1 MVNMVKF
8 NKEFLSMGML
18 CKILI
23 IFTLTSKKYFVKNLL
38 FLSYQIIHPIV
49 HAFRWNVA
57 VKSIRRQENSF
68 IYDSKGNKHGEII
81 DSSYEIPMLL
91 DEAKTMFSVGEYHD
105 NIVNL
110 QGMTARVEEG
120 ILGKVC
126 RPYQRC

>member
-1 MVNMVKF
+1 
-8 NKEFLSMGML
+8 ML
-18 CKILI
+18 
-23 IFTLTSKKYFVKNLL
+23 
-38 FLSYQIIHPIV
+38 
-49 HAFRWNVA
+49 FRWNVA
-57 VKSIRRQENSF
+57 VKSIRRHENSF

-110 QGMTARVEEG
+110 QGMTARVDEG

-126 RPYQRC
+126 RPYQRCKQ

>member
-1 MVNMVKF
+1 MVKF

-18 CKILI
+18 CKIFI
-23 IFTLTSKKYFVKNLL
+23 ILTLTKQKVYKIYYFYHIKLLYNLPMYML
-38 FLSYQIIHPIV
+38 
-49 HAFRWNVA
+49 FRWNVA

-120 ILGKVC
+120 MLGKVC
-126 RPYQRC
+126 RSHHKC

>member
-1 MVNMVKF
+1 
-8 NKEFLSMGML
+8 MGML

-23 IFTLTSKKYFVKNLL
+23 IFTSTSKKYFVKNLL
-38 FLSYQIIHPIV
+38 FLSYQIIHFIV

-57 VKSIRRQENSF
+57 VKSIRRHENSF